1 MIVVVDCGIGNLHSI
16 FKQLLR
22 LGASVMISRTVKD
35 IQDADKLILPGV
47 GNFAHA
53 MKNLYDLNLVS
64 VLTERVLAQKVPI
77 LGICLGMQLFG
88 KRSEEGQVDGLG
100 WINAQT
106 KRFIL
111 DEKLHLRIPHMG
123 WNSIEIKRTSPFL
136 NGISHDNTFY
146 FVHSYH
152 VACNEPE
159 NVAAITSYGIHFT
172 SVIQKDNI
180 YGTQFH
186 PEKSHKCGLQLLK
199 NFMNLP

>member
-1 MIVVVDCGIGNLHSI
+1 MIVVVDCGTGNLHSI